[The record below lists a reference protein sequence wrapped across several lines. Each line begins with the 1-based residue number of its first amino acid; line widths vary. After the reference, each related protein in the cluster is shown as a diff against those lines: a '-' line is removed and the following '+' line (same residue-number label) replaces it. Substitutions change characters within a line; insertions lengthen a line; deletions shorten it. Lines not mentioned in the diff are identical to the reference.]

1 MKTEASEYISL
12 LDEIQNQNITTF
24 AAIPTTEARFEIDTN
39 TRKIKIPAD
48 FSFLG
53 VRNDHKAETIYFEVD
68 RYFDNVDLSQH
79 TCIIQFINKGSNNAI
94 KSGTYVVNQMDID
107 SIDGKIIFGWEL
119 EKDCTKYS
127 GDITFSVRFYT
138 TEAGNLIYSFNTLT
152 ATSRILDGL
161 EVEEIVD
168 ATPSVG
174 GSTGSSGGSIDSTVV
189 NNLNKK
195 ISSLEN
201 NMNEVFQS
209 VSNGKTLVA
218 SAITDKG
225 IETANDATFQ
235 TMADNIAQII
245 CNGQPFQ
252 TYKGSEI
259 VLGFDIPNNEER
271 NKRRN
276 NDTLL
281 LASVEIK
288 EE

>member
-68 RYFDNVDLSQH
+68 RYFDNEDLSQH
-79 TCIIQFINKGSNNAI
+79 TCVIQFVNKNSNAT

-107 SIDGKIIFGWEL
+107 SVSGKIIFGWEI

-138 TEAGNLIYSFNTLT
+138 TEAGSLIYSFNTLT

-168 ATPSVG
+168 ITPNVG
-174 GSTGSSGGSIDSTVV
+174 GSTGSSGGSIDSTIV

-225 IETANDATFQ
+225 VETANDATFQ
-235 TMADNIAQII
+235 TMADNIAQIKSDSAI
-245 CNGQPFQ
+245 Q
-252 TYKGSEI
+252 TLKSTSILLGLI
-259 VLGFDIPNNEER
+259 VKAPTQYYVNNKEY
-271 NKRRN
+271 
-276 NDTLL
+276 TLTT
-281 LASVEIK
+281 SVTVN
-288 EE
+288 